1 MLGKVHD
8 GPFLSGNHVG
18 DITTQLPFV
27 VFELPTKQDR
37 EGRKRCLTF
46 QKEKKAVRLSL
57 QGWVD

>member
-18 DITTQLPFV
+18 DITTQLSFV
-27 VFELPTKQDR
+27 GK
-37 EGRKRCLTF
+37 
-46 QKEKKAVRLSL
+46 KEMFNFSERKKAVRLSL